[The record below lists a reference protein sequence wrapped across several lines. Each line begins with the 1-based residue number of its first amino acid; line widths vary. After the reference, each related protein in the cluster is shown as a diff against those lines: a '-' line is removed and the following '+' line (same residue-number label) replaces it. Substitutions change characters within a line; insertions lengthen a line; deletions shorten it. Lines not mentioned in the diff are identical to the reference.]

1 MLNLVSVQPCAGRE
15 NKERDKVKIIFFQEI
30 KVTGNIHVIQYFIIM
45 IFMGSGWP
53 MFSENTVKWYDWY
66 QQDLQPAQ
74 VHIL

>member
-30 KVTGNIHVIQYFIIM
+30 KVPGNIPVIQYFIIM

-53 MFSENTVKWYDWY
+53 MFSENTVMWY